1 MWGNHTDDDDDEKG
15 HLSKCP
21 PRKKWQLWIWG
32 GRGTQLGKEGGGRVS
47 TKTIDCPLKIR
58 SWKVH
63 SAKEHDCFV
72 NQWLCKMCSA
82 WRWWLVASSLFKNRL
97 NNRTLSQTMSSND
110 IISFLIAC
118 VRLFWEEGIDLK
130 VVGSLYA
137 KGQKISCD
145 IFQPYC
151 I

>member
-1 MWGNHTDDDDDEKG
+1 MIALLIND
-15 HLSKCP
+15 CV
-21 PRKKWQLWIWG
+21 RCF
-32 GRGTQLGKEGGGRVS
+32 QLGDMMAG
-47 TKTIDCPLKIR
+47 
-58 SWKVH
+58 
-63 SAKEHDCFV
+63 CFI
-72 NQWLCKMCSA
+72 LI
-82 WRWWLVASSLFKNRL
+82 KNRL

-130 VVGSLYA
+130 VVGSMYA

-145 IFQPYC
+145 ISQPYC